1 MGNQLSDPGLRRATT
16 SYADVW
22 RRIGIALLIVT
33 ATALVAYWVLWFAD
47 RGVVASDHTAEYIAF
62 EQSFPLADGWLLV
75 AALAAALQL
84 WRRRP
89 SALIWLSVVGGAGIY
104 LCALDVL
111 YDLEH
116 GIYAK
121 GHGGVSELGINLATA
136 AMSIGTLLVSW
147 HFRHELLEDVGDV
160 ARAW

>member
-16 SYADVW
+16 SYVDVW

-33 ATALVAYWVLWFAD
+33 ATVLAAYWALWFAD

-75 AALAAALQL
+75 ATLTAALQL

-89 SALIWLSVVGGAGIY
+89 SALMWLFVVGGAGIY

-121 GHGGVSELGINLATA
+121 DHGGVSELGINLATA
-136 AMSIGTLLVSW
+136 AMSIGTLLVGW
-147 HFRHELLEDVGDV
+147 HFRRELLEDVGDV
-160 ARAW
+160 A